1 MRFSMTEIE
10 QLHKSGFVSDRF
22 ISEMAT
28 INDSLQDEKMYS
40 DIDTGS
46 MFLDEP
52 EQTYKTSEG
61 YLFIQNK
68 DNGEYDYTR
77 YDNDYQEID
86 GGVIESYNLTEQD
99 IRDIYQND
107 GVDILSKLNQKDVQD
122 FRDKL
127 DELDGVLVP
136 FAEIER

>member
-22 ISEMAT
+22 ISEMAK

-77 YDNDYQEID
+77 YTADYREID

-99 IRDIYQND
+99 IKDICRDSNID
-107 GVDILSKLNQKDVQD
+107 LVSKLNQKETED